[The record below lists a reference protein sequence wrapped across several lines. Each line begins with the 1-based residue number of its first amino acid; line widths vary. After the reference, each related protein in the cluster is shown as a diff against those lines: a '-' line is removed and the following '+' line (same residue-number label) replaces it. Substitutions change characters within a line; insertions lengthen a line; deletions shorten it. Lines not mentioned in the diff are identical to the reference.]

1 MMVDGQ
7 FTLVGST
14 NWTYNALTNNH
25 EVAVLVKSKQVAKE
39 MIDYFKQPR
48 EIHRKP
54 LARLQIPNPKL
65 QIPKIPSSDVQTE
78 SLDLLS

>member
-14 NWTYNALTNNH
+14 NWTYYALTNNH

-39 MIDYFKQPR
+39 MIDYFNRVKSTGTPGTPSNPKSQ
-48 EIHRKP
+48 
-54 LARLQIPNPKL
+54 APNPK
-65 QIPKIPSSDVQTE
+65 
-78 SLDLLS
+78 